1 MKLPEKESERP
12 NHGHETVSGVF
23 LGARTISLITAIS
36 CIFLFFSFFTGYFLG
51 QKRAIARFT
60 HKLDQDS
67 FADQIYA
74 ALCSLDE
81 SRELAQTDDTTTTDD
96 DALQVSA
103 ATEEQRPAES
113 PAVITAAH
121 AQQDELTTDAAA
133 PELTSDQVE
142 SADLEN
148 NTQEIST
155 HYYAQLAGFGTA
167 KAAQRWAHHLQKKGT
182 PVFVKKRSSRSARGS
197 LISWYQ
203 VVTERFQDKAK
214 LEELV
219 ATIKKEE
226 KISDVHLASC

>member
-74 ALCSLDE
+74 ALCSMDE
-81 SRELAQTDDTTTTDD
+81 SQELAQTDDAATTDD
-96 DALQVSA
+96 DAVQVSA
-103 ATEEQRPAES
+103 SSEDQTPSEAPERIASTHTEPENAATDAS
-113 PAVITAAH
+113 
-121 AQQDELTTDAAA
+121 ELTTD
-133 PELTSDQVE
+133 QVE
-142 SADLEN
+142 TAALEN
-148 NTQEIST
+148 NTQEVST
-155 HYYAQLAGFGTA
+155 RYYAQLAGFGTA

-226 KISDVHLASC
+226 KISDVHLVSC

>member
-1 MKLPEKESERP
+1 MKLPEKEYECP
-12 NHGHETVSGVF
+12 NHDHEKVSGVF
-23 LGARTISLITAIS
+23 FGARTISWITAIA
-36 CIFLFFSFFTGYFLG
+36 CVFLFFSFFTGYFLG

-74 ALCSLDE
+74 ALCSMDE
-81 SRELAQTDDTTTTDD
+81 SQELTQTDDATTTDD
-96 DALQVSA
+96 DALQVS
-103 ATEEQRPAES
+103 TSSEEQKPAES
-113 PAVITAAH
+113 STRIA
-121 AQQDELTTDAAA
+121 
-133 PELTSDQVE
+133 SDQIELDEASAYASTPEQANNQVE
-142 SADLEN
+142 TTALEN

-155 HYYAQLAGFGTA
+155 QYYAQLAGFGTA
-167 KAAQRWAHHLQKKGT
+167 KAAQRWAHHLQKNGT

-219 ATIKKEE
+219 ATIKREE
-226 KISDVHLASC
+226 KISDVHLVSC